1 MRHTIAFQATG
12 FQAAPVDVE
21 IEVPDGEQGPE
32 PEQIPSAILVFL
44 GGPSVQVSAFV
55 SRQDA
60 ENLMN
65 AFTQAEPMRGD
76 MPAEAQGWEP
86 EETVLP
92 AAMLYGVNIESL
104 VGAAVT
110 PPHVN
115 PEVGIV
121 PHWTVQLQDA
131 DGSSVQLAVSDAL
144 CVTIIRTLSQV
155 ANGELGDGEDDGT
168 IDGLVDPDSAE
179 DAEG

>member
-1 MRHTIAFQATG
+1 MRHTIAFQATA
-12 FQAAPVDVE
+12 FQAAPVEVQ
-21 IEVPDGEQGPE
+21 IEVPEGEEAPA
-32 PEQIPSAILVFL
+32 PEQVPSAIIVFL

-55 SRQDA
+55 STTDA
-60 ENLMN
+60 ENLMS
-65 AFTQAEPMRGD
+65 AFTQAEPMRGE
-76 MPAEAQGWEP
+76 MPPEAQAWEA

-92 AAMLYGVNIESL
+92 AAMLFGVNIESL

-131 DGSSVQLAVSDAL
+131 DGSSAQVAVSDAL
-144 CVTIIRTLSQV
+144 CVTIIRALAQIASGEIGQGDEDI
-155 ANGELGDGEDDGT
+155 AALNGFT
-168 IDGLVDPDSAE
+168 DP
-179 DAEG
+179 EG

>member
-1 MRHTIAFQATG
+1 VRHTIAFQATA
-12 FQAAPVDVE
+12 FQAAPVDVQ
-21 IEVPDGEQGPE
+21 IEVPEGEEAPE
-32 PEQIPSAILVFL
+32 PDQIPSAIIVVL

-60 ENLMN
+60 ENLMG

-76 MPAEAQGWEP
+76 MPPEAQGWEP

-104 VGAAVT
+104 VGASVT
-110 PPHVN
+110 PPHTN
-115 PEVGIV
+115 DEVGIV

-131 DGSSVQLAVSDAL
+131 DGSSAQLAVIDAL
-144 CVTIIRTLSQV
+144 CVTIIRTLSDI
-155 ANGELGDGEDDGT
+155 AADRLGEDEDASAL
-168 IDGLVDPDSAE
+168 DGLVDPDQAE